1 MPKKKLPP
9 ESQAT
14 QSERF
19 NQAVRD
25 AVAAGELNPTE
36 ADDALEKAMTG
47 MRRLK
52 DGSEPQEG

>member
-9 ESQAT
+9 ESQET

-19 NQAVRD
+19 NNAVRD

-36 ADDALEKAMTG
+36 ADEVFEKLVRKVETPKGESA
-47 MRRLK
+47 
-52 DGSEPQEG
+52 